1 MIRRITNKILPEI
14 RECQSRPLNLV
25 YPSLFGKKSYQGT
38 RYAFLLVIR
47 VDGLSAVQSKVKIC
61 SLYS

>member
-47 VDGLSAVQSKVKIC
+47 VLSAVQSKVKIC